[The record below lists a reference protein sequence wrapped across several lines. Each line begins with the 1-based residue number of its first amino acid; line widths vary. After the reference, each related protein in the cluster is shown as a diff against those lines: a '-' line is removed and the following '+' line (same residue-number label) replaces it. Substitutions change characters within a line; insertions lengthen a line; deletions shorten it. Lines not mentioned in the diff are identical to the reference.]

1 MTSTI
6 IATIMPYS
14 IAEAPRWLLI
24 TFETMQCSRMFIH
37 NSRQYPL
44 GSHWSIKLPLKT
56 ELRLENLP
64 TPLPPMLVVAVA
76 LIDKQGR
83 VLMQQRDFAAAH
95 GGLWEFPGGKVD
107 PGESPEDAAV
117 RELAEELGIVL
128 TVDALEPVTFASGLT
143 VAAEQGGKGPVRPLV
158 ILLYACRIWNGTPKA
173 LEAADLAWTAPQKIA
188 DLSMPPLDYP
198 LARGLGRHLFGS
210 VADN

>member
-1 MTSTI
+1 
-6 IATIMPYS
+6 
-14 IAEAPRWLLI
+14 
-24 TFETMQCSRMFIH
+24 
-37 NSRQYPL
+37 
-44 GSHWSIKLPLKT
+44 
-56 ELRLENLP
+56 
-64 TPLPPMLVVAVA
+64 MLVVAVA

-128 TVDALEPVTFASGLT
+128 TVDALEPVTFASGWT

-158 ILLYACRIWNGTPKA
+158 ILLYACRSWNGTPQA

-198 LARGLGRHLFGS
+198 LARALGRHLFGS